1 MNNNQNLEK
10 KKKYECI
17 KCNYVTNYKSSYDK
31 HLSSNIHITGEKK
44 VRSDKKDNK
53 CEICN
58 EIFASQQSLKDHKI
72 NKHTDIKNKKENY
85 KYYCECCY
93 IGTNTETIYK
103 KHIESKKHQSI
114 IKNVNFNT
122 L

>member
-1 MNNNQNLEK
+1 MNNNENLEK
-10 KKKYECI
+10 KYKYECI
-17 KCNYVTNYKSSYDK
+17 KCNYLTNYKSSYDK
-31 HLSSNIHITGEKK
+31 HLISSIHITGEKK
-44 VRSDKKDNK
+44 IRSDKKDNK
-53 CEICN
+53 CEICY

-72 NKHTDIKNKKENY
+72 NKHTDIKSKKEKY
-85 KYYCECCY
+85 KYYCESCL
-93 IGTNTETIYK
+93 IGTNTESIHK